1 MKTTEAAER
10 SGRISFLTLECIM
23 GEVGKL
29 GRLVSGI
36 TLNQALG
43 AGRGNAESGS
53 WELRNW
59 YSYKKVDTWL
69 SL

>member
-1 MKTTEAAER
+1 
-10 SGRISFLTLECIM
+10 M